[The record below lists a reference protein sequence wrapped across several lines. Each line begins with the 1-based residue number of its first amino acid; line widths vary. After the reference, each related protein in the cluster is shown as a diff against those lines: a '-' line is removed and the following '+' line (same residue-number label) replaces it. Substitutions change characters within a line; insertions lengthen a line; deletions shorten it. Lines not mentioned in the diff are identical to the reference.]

1 MRLIK
6 KKKNRRD
13 AFTFMVK
20 IFKNKIIILFDGNY
34 TEVTVYN
41 NYNNAI
47 VMIFLA
53 IIITNL
59 IIMILGCVTIPM
71 RAR

>member
-1 MRLIK
+1 MIK
-6 KKKNRRD
+6 N
-13 AFTFMVK
+13 
-20 IFKNKIIILFDGNY
+20 FKNKITILFDGNY

-59 IIMILGCVTIPM
+59 IIMILGCVTIPL